1 VSERSSRVTGK
12 HGENEPGPSG
22 RGSGHVTR
30 RSPSGPAERQ
40 EREATSDPREPGAGV
55 GLGLAVARGFTNAMG
70 GELMIDDT
78 PSGGTTMVI
87 ELEVADT
94 S

>member
-1 VSERSSRVTGK
+1 MRL
-12 HGENEPGPSG
+12 
-22 RGSGHVTR
+22 
-30 RSPSGPAERQ
+30 A
-40 EREATSDPREPGAGV
+40 V